1 MSDDFN
7 KPPGGSPGFGPPP
20 PAGNAGSSPSGPG
33 MFGPPGP
40 QGGSPPPAGGGFGPQ
55 GGAPQ
60 GQGGGFP
67 PSGGG
72 FPPGQGMGGGG
83 MPQGPTSFGSTP
95 GNDLALASLI
105 CGVVG
110 IAGNVC
116 CCVPFVGWL
125 FAIIVMGACTAA
137 IVCGVLGFQ
146 KSKELGGIGRL
157 ESLIGIGLGTT
168 VFVAGIVMAVIGI
181 AFVGFASIASHM

>member
-40 QGGSPPPAGGGFGPQ
+40 QGGSPPPA
-55 GGAPQ
+55 
-60 GQGGGFP
+60 GGGFP